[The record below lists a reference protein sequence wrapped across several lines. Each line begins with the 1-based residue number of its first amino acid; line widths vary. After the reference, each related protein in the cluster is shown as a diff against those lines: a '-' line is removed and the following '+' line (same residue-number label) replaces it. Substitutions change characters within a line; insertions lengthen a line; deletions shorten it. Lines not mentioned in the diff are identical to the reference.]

1 MSLLTNIQTY
11 ILVYYTDIHTF
22 LKKNCMMSETSGGKT
37 EVDSE
42 EEDDEYV
49 PIDDDEDAAE
59 DDKYEA
65 LEGGEDPDDPGAVL

>member
-1 MSLLTNIQTY
+1 MD
-11 ILVYYTDIHTF
+11 VPTF
-22 LKKNCMMSETSGGKT
+22 FEKKNCRMAETNGGKA
-37 EVDSE
+37 ELDSE

>member
-1 MSLLTNIQTY
+1 VTPFTKTAAFFPFFIAVMPETN
-11 ILVYYTDIHTF
+11 
-22 LKKNCMMSETSGGKT
+22 GGKT
-37 EVDSE
+37 ELDSE